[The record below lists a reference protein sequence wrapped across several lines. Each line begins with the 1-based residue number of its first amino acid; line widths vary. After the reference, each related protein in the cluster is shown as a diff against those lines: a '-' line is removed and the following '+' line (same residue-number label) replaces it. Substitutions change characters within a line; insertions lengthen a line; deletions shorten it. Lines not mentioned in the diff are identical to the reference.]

1 MRAQWRSRAEQR
13 RILPNRKW
21 TMRLP
26 PNHPQRY
33 VLSNEIHARPPQELS
48 APERVSYIAVNYEAD
63 TGNAAINDLGRLC
76 EIWGV
81 QAPIAEVTHFYAEH
95 SGLRLKWER
104 HTEFVTYTFAHKGE
118 FAHPFESPVITLINE
133 EWLSSL
139 SGKLIAAIHV
149 AVQENRVFVPDLQ
162 EVVREFGENYLV
174 GARVAGGNGIVLTDL
189 RIHADEFGRLLLM
202 DLKLGKRQ
210 AGRTV
215 QRLLEIE
222 TYRIMALLGLPMAR
236 RTGAMLNSAE
246 RELAEITSL
255 MAQETQSDAAPGADA
270 QPQYD
275 SDTARD
281 EHALLVRLTRLAA
294 SVESEVAANS
304 FRFGASRA
312 YYDLTKRRIAELRE
326 ERLTGVQTIE
336 EFMDRRLAPA
346 MATCSS
352 AEKRLLDLSERVAR
366 ASDLLRTRVDI
377 ERERQNQTLLASMNR
392 RARMQL
398 RLQQTV
404 EGLSIAAITYYV
416 VGLVAYAAKALKEA
430 GVHLS
435 VEIVTGVSIPVVVL
449 AIWLAVRRVR
459 KHLGVEPEEI
469 VAS

>member
-1 MRAQWRSRAEQR
+1 
-13 RILPNRKW
+13 
-21 TMRLP
+21 MRLP

-33 VLSNEIHARPPQELS
+33 LLSNEIHARPPQDLS
-48 APERVSYIAVNYEAD
+48 SPERLSYIAINYESGPASVAD
-63 TGNAAINDLGRLC
+63 AAIDDLARLC
-76 EIWGV
+76 VIWGV
-81 QAPIAEVTHFYAEH
+81 PSPTAEATHFNTGH
-95 SGLRLKWER
+95 SAMRLKWER
-104 HTEFVTYTFAHKGE
+104 HTEFVTYTFSRKGNFE
-118 FAHPFESPVITLINE
+118 RPFENPVITFIKE
-133 EWLSSL
+133 KWLATL
-139 SGKLIAAIHV
+139 SGKLMVAIHL
-149 AVQENRVFVPDLQ
+149 AIQQNHVFVPDLQ
-162 EVVREFGENYLV
+162 EVVREFSDNYLV
-174 GARVAGGNGIVLTDL
+174 GAWVAGGNGIVLTDL
-189 RIHADEFGRLLLM
+189 MIHADEFGRMLVM

-210 AGRTV
+210 CGRTV

-222 TYRIMALLGLPMAR
+222 TYRIMALLGLPVAWL
-236 RTGAMLNSAE
+236 TAAMLRGAE

-255 MAQETQSDAAPGADA
+255 MAQ
-270 QPQYD
+270 D
-275 SDTARD
+275 STHD
-281 EHALLVRLTRLAA
+281 EPALLVRLTRLAA
-294 SVESEVAANS
+294 TVESEVAANS

-377 ERERQNQTLLASMNR
+377 EREQQNQALLASMNR

-416 VGLVAYAAKALKEA
+416 VGLVGYAAKALKEA
-430 GVHLS
+430 GVPLS
-435 VEIVTGVSIPVVVL
+435 VELVTGASIPFVVL

-459 KHLGVEPEEI
+459 KHLAVEPETI
-469 VAS
+469 AMK